1 MQNEKDQKN
10 LFETGDWDSISVPS
24 LPDLQRLIS
33 IQENGSDP
41 ILDIQQQLSQFLANQ
56 KSVVLLQQSL
66 EEERKQSAL
75 LE

>member
-41 ILDIQQQLSQFLANQ
+41 ILDIQQQLSQFLATQ

-66 EEERKQSAL
+66 EEERKRSAL

>member
-1 MQNEKDQKN
+1 LQNEKDQKN
-10 LFETGDWDSISVPS
+10 LFETGDWGSISVPS
-24 LPDLQRLIS
+24 PDLQRLIS

-66 EEERKQSAL
+66 EEERKRSAL

>member
-10 LFETGDWDSISVPS
+10 LFETGDWGSISVPS

-66 EEERKQSAL
+66 EEERKRSAL